1 MTTIGSMTSV
11 SGWAYRRFHP
21 PNISLAVVKEK
32 VLAMDADLFA
42 KSKGQTQN
50 FIFEAQIYVP

>member
-1 MTTIGSMTSV
+1 MTSV